1 MNIRVPLQQS
11 KQQSKAEILIVD
23 DDKTNLDIISRGLQQ
38 QDNYLLTTVDDGE
51 RALEMIDTGSFD
63 LVLLDIM
70 MPGISGYEV
79 LKRVRQKYSFTELPI
94 IMVTALQET
103 EPVVETLLAGANDYV
118 TKPVNFDILH
128 ARVETQTA
136 LKQSDSAFRYIKRNL
151 ESIVMERTEELERL
165 KDDTELERNR
175 FNYLLNSAPSII
187 YATNIDTEYNCN
199 FISENVCE
207 IMGYHPDEM
216 IGNATFWQSHIHPDD
231 IESNLFVKMKKG
243 LKKGKGWLSYRFMD
257 SDGNYRWID
266 DRFRVIYENGKP
278 HEIIGSWTDVTDT
291 HKLEDDLQFKSTHDE
306 LTGLVNRAEFE
317 KKLANVLSKLDTGSV
332 EHVVCYM
339 DLDQFKVINDTYGHI
354 AGDELI
360 RQLSEIFQLNL
371 RHRDTLARL
380 GGDEF
385 GFLFEYCTLEQAQRA
400 LKEIQETISEF
411 RFKWKD
417 KSLSISASIG
427 VVAVSTQEYDSTE
440 IMSMADAACYV
451 AKDAGRNRIHV
462 YDKTDD
468 SQEQRQKE
476 MHWVERINRAL
487 EEDRLCLYA
496 QPICPIGGAAQE
508 RHFELLIR
516 MLGEN
521 GDIIPPGAFL
531 PAAERYNLSRKID
544 RWVIETA
551 FSWLQ
556 SDETLLGKGYLWGIN
571 LSGQSLA
578 DEGLI
583 EFVIDQFE
591 RKGIPPEKIYFEVT
605 ETAAIANMKN
615 ANQFIKA
622 LQEKGSRFALDD
634 FGSGLSS
641 FAYLKNMP
649 VDYLKI
655 DGAFVKNLEHDIFDY
670 AMVKAIND
678 VGQTMGKQTIA
689 EFVEND
695 AILEK
700 LKEIGV
706 DYAQGYGIGKPQPL
720 MEIH

>member
-1 MNIRVPLQQS
+1 VSTPVPLQQA
-11 KQQSKAEILIVD
+11 KALILVVD
-23 DDKTNLDIISRGLQQ
+23 DDENNRDLLARKLQRY
-38 QDNYLLTTVDDGE
+38 DYSVITADGGK
-51 RALEMIDTGSFD
+51 RALDLIDEQSFD

-70 MPGISGYEV
+70 MPDVSGYDV
-79 LKRVRQKYSFTELPI
+79 LKKVRQKYSFAELPI
-94 IMVTALQET
+94 IMVTARQDT
-103 EPVVETLLAGANDYV
+103 DAVVEALLLGANDYI
-118 TKPVNFDILH
+118 TKPLEFDILH
-128 ARVETQTA
+128 ARITTQVA
-136 LKQSDSAFRYIKRNL
+136 LKQRDDAFKKINNKL
-151 ESIVMERTEELERL
+151 ESIVAKRTVELVQL
-165 KDDTELERNR
+165 KDNIETERER
-175 FNYLLNSAPSII
+175 FEHILNSSPTIT
-187 YATNIDTEYNCN
+187 YTTRIDDKHTCS
-199 FISENVCE
+199 FISSNVYDHL
-207 IMGYHPDEM
+207 GYEAEEM
-216 IGNATFWQSHIHPDD
+216 TNNSTFWFSHVHPDD
-231 IESNLFVKMKKG
+231 IASGLVDEIESNLAQYG
-243 LKKGKGWLSYRFMD
+243 GKVQYRFLHKD
-257 SDGNYRWID
+257 GTYHWVSDTHRI
-266 DRFRVIYENGKP
+266 IYKNKQPSEV
-278 HEIIGSWTDVTDT
+278 IGSWTDITEA
-291 HKLEDDLQFKSTHDE
+291 KKMEEDLYYKSTHDE
-306 LTGLVNRAEFE
+306 LTHLANRKEFE
-317 KKLANVLSKLDTGSV
+317 KRLENVLSKIKNDPH

-360 RQLSEIFQLNL
+360 RQLSVIFQKKL

-385 GFLFEYCTLEQAQRA
+385 GFLLEYCTLEQAQRA
-400 LKEIQETISEF
+400 LKDIQETINEF
-411 RFKWKD
+411 RFKWED
-417 KSLSISASIG
+417 KSLAITASIG
-427 VVAVSTQEYDSTE
+427 VVPINVETRDPTE
-440 IMSMADAACYV
+440 VMSMADSACYV

-462 YDKTDD
+462 FNKTDD
-468 SQEQRQKE
+468 YQEQRQKE

-487 EEDRLCLYA
+487 EEDRFCLYA
-496 QPICPIGGAAQE
+496 QPICPIGGDAQE

-531 PAAERYNLSRKID
+531 PAAERYNLSSKID
-544 RWVIETA
+544 HWVIETA

-556 SDETLLGKGYLWGIN
+556 SDETMLEKGYLWGIN

-578 DEGLI
+578 DETLI
-583 EFVIDQFE
+583 EFVFDQFE
-591 RKGIPPEKIYFEVT
+591 RKEIPPERIYFEVT

-641 FAYLKNMP
+641 FAYLKSMP

-720 MEIH
+720 IEIH